1 MLESQQK
8 NDCDDNDI
16 NNDGKINSPT
26 INDNSYEINEIGE
39 TEIKPDDPHQQQSMW
54 NIFNDLVEETNR
66 EENETN
72 VDGGTISDDEDDD
85 LMLDFCKFCKTNSL
99 EYDSGC
105 YYCNI
110 CGVVQQKRL
119 SQSAEY
125 RYYGDG
131 DNKNS
136 NPERVGMPTNMLL
149 PESSLGSLIGF
160 GRYDNPHFK
169 KMVQYNSWNAMPYK
183 ERSQWKVFNKIS
195 IKAVAAGLP
204 NIIIETAKTYYK
216 IISENSISRG
226 PNRQG
231 LIAACIYMAC
241 KKECVPRSSKEIAS
255 LFGIN
260 LHDMTRGHKKF
271 KEIWRLS
278 RKNKLKIR
286 MSNPLDYIDRFCS
299 NLRLSKDFKFI
310 SEFVAVRAISC
321 VDKLVEDNTSPSVA
335 AGAIYLVADEFNQNI
350 SKKQVA
356 LACQISEVTI
366 SKCHKKLKEYKD
378 MLFPKAAIEKYN
390 LNLS

>member
-1 MLESQQK
+1 MEEHMVKMTVEEEDESEDNI
-8 NDCDDNDI
+8 NDQNMINIIDKVDNTQ
-16 NNDGKINSPT
+16 NNDLNEEEEEEEEEEENKVEKENPINMT
-26 INDNSYEINEIGE
+26 KDE
-39 TEIKPDDPHQQQSMW
+39 QQSMW
-54 NIFNDLVEETNR
+54 NIFNDLVEENKDDETTN
-66 EENETN
+66 NTQNTN
-72 VDGGTISDDEDDD
+72 ISDDEDDD
-85 LMLDFCKFCKTNSL
+85 FMIDFCKFCKTNSL

-131 DNKNS
+131 DNKSS
-136 NPERVGMPTNMLL
+136 NPERVGMPTNILL

-160 GRYDNPHFK
+160 GRFDNPHFR

-195 IKAVAAGLP
+195 AKALAAGLP
-204 NIIIETAKTYYK
+204 NIIVETAKTYYK

-226 PNRQG
+226 TNRQG

-260 LHDMTRGHKKF
+260 LHDMTRGHKKIQRNM
-271 KEIWRLS
+271 EI
-278 RKNKLKIR
+278 K
-286 MSNPLDYIDRFCS
+286 
-299 NLRLSKDFKFI
+299 
-310 SEFVAVRAISC
+310 
-321 VDKLVEDNTSPSVA
+321 
-335 AGAIYLVADEFNQNI
+335 
-350 SKKQVA
+350 
-356 LACQISEVTI
+356 
-366 SKCHKKLKEYKD
+366 
-378 MLFPKAAIEKYN
+378 
-390 LNLS
+390 